1 LIETQPRAAR
11 RAVLAIFFVDGAA
24 VATWA
29 ANVPLVKERFQLDTG
44 VLGLTLFAIAAG
56 SVIALVLVGGVIVR
70 VGSRVVTSATALALC
85 VTLSLLVLAPSFP
98 ALVAALFLFGVTQS
112 ALDVAMNSQAVAV
125 EANYRRPIM
134 SSFHAL
140 FSLGGLAGAGAAS
153 FFLSRG
159 VPGEAEV
166 LGAALVL
173 GALGAISL
181 GALLPAA
188 KDDGSGGPSF
198 ALPTDFLLALG
209 VIAFLSLLSEG
220 AMADWSAVYLRTD
233 FGSSAGFAATGY
245 AAFSLAMAAG
255 RFIGDP
261 VRERLDAVPLLR
273 LSGGVSALGL
283 ALGLIVGQPLAAV
296 AGFAC
301 VGFGLAN
308 VVPVLF
314 SAAGR
319 ARNVPTGTAIAGVA
333 TVGYL
338 GFLAGPPIIGLLAQ
352 ATTLAV
358 GLGLVVICTALIA
371 LLAGNAENDNL

>member
-1 LIETQPRAAR
+1 MIETRPRAAR

-44 VLGLTLFAIAAG
+44 VLGLTLFAIAVG

-98 ALVAALFLFGVTQS
+98 ALVAALFLFGVSQS

-153 FFLSRG
+153 FFLTRG

-173 GALGAISL
+173 GAVGAISL

-188 KDDGSGGPSF
+188 KAAGSGGPSL
-198 ALPTDFLLALG
+198 ALPTGFLLALG

-261 VRERLDAVPLLR
+261 LRERLDAVPLLR